1 MWLNICGMLYS
12 IGARTPELGLRSYVA
27 PSADV
32 IGSVRLGADAS
43 IWFGAV
49 IRGDNDWIVIGAGSN
64 VQDGTV
70 IHTDEG
76 FPTHIGAN
84 VTIGHQALLH
94 SCAVGAETLI
104 GNGAIVLDRAQIG
117 AHCVIAAG
125 ALITPDTAI
134 PDRSLVMGAPGKIVR
149 AVGEQELQMIRR
161 AAASY
166 RARAQAYAH
175 LLPWPAGAK

>member
-1 MWLNICGMLYS
+1 MLYS
-12 IGARTPELGLRSYVA
+12 IGARAPELGLRSYVA

-32 IGSVRLGADAS
+32 IGTVRLGVETS

-49 IRGDNDWIVIGAGSN
+49 IRGDNDWIVIGDGSN

-94 SCAVGAETLI
+94 SCSVGDETLI
-104 GNGAIVLDRAQIG
+104 GNGAMVLDRAQIG

-125 ALITPDTAI
+125 ALITPGTAI
-134 PDRSLVMGAPGKIVR
+134 PEGSLVMGAPGRIVR
-149 AVGEQELQMIRR
+149 AVGERELQMIRR
-161 AAASY
+161 AAANY
-166 RARAQAYAH
+166 RARAQAYADLRP
-175 LLPWPAGAK
+175 LLPSAK

>member
-1 MWLNICGMLYS
+1 MLYS
-12 IGARTPELGLRSYVA
+12 IGARTPEFGLRCYVA

-32 IGSVRLGADAS
+32 IGSVRLGIEAS

-49 IRGDNDWIVIGAGSN
+49 IRGDNDWIVIGDGSN

-76 FPTHIGAN
+76 FPTHIAAN

-94 SCAVGAETLI
+94 RCTVGDETLI
-104 GNGAIVLDRAQIG
+104 GSGAMVLDRARIG

-125 ALITPDTAI
+125 ALITPDTVI
-134 PDRSLVMGAPGKIVR
+134 PEGSLVMGAPGRIVR
-149 AVGEQELQMIRR
+149 AVGERELQMIRR

-166 RARAQAYAH
+166 RARAQAFAD
-175 LLPWPAGAK
+175 LQPLQSNAK

>member
-1 MWLNICGMLYS
+1 MRVMLYS

-27 PSADV
+27 PGADV
-32 IGSVRLGADAS
+32 IGSVRLGVEAS

-49 IRGDNDWIVIGAGSN
+49 IRGDNDWIVIGDGSN

-94 SCAVGAETLI
+94 SCTVDAETLI
-104 GNGAIVLDRAQIG
+104 GNGAMVLDRAQIG

-125 ALITPDTAI
+125 TLITPDTVI
-134 PDRSLVMGAPGKIVR
+134 PGGSLVMGSPGKIVR
-149 AVGEQELQMIRR
+149 AVGERELQMIHR

-166 RARAQAYAH
+166 RARAQAYAD
-175 LLPWPAGAK
+175 LRPVIPGAK